1 MIYPRDFEQKIGFN
15 LIRKLLKEKC
25 QSELGQS
32 HIDEIK
38 FSSNFESILKSLSEC
53 DEFCKILSNEEEKI
67 PFTTIPNLEKTLH
80 RIRIEGAFVS
90 EKECFELKLLL
101 ETARNILHYIKQ
113 RHEKYF
119 YLNER
124 SNKIQLIPEIVQKI
138 EQLFNKF
145 GEIKD
150 SASEKL
156 ALIRRNLKSAQISAT
171 NSLTAIL
178 NHAKNSGYIEKDTNP
193 TLREGHLVIPISPMY
208 KNKIKGIIHDESAT
222 GKTIFVEPTAVVE
235 ANNHIREL
243 EGEERR
249 EIIHILTILTDFI
262 RPYIP
267 QIFEIQDYLGAI
279 DAIYAKSLFAQQLS
293 AIKPHF
299 SDKCILDWNN
309 ALHPLLYL
317 SLKAQNKNIVPLK
330 IKINQQQRILII
342 SGANAGGKSVCL
354 KTVALLQ
361 YMLQCGLLIPIH
373 ESSNAGLFERIFI
386 DIGDE
391 QSIENDLSTYSSHL
405 LNMKFFIHNT
415 TPKTLLLIDEFG
427 AGTEPQIGG
436 AIAEAI
442 LNNLNQKKT
451 FGVITTHYTNL
462 KQFATTTNGIVNG
475 AMLYDRQEM
484 QPLFQLQIGN
494 PGSSFAIEIARKIG
508 LPESVI
514 AEATQKVGSN
524 FVDLD
529 KYLQDIVR
537 DKRYWE
543 NKRQQIRLKEKQTER
558 LLSRYENELLELQKN
573 EKNIIREAKNKA
585 DELISNAN
593 AKIENTIRKIKESEA
608 NRETTKML
616 RNELLQFKNEQKS
629 EIKTSTEQKIKEIQ
643 KKNKNP
649 KPLPINSTQQLKIG
663 DIVSLKEN
671 PNTIGKILEIKNNTA
686 TIAFGNIKSKI
697 KIAELDKASYNK
709 LRNSLKEK
717 AIVNINE
724 TGIKERK
731 LQFKPEIDIRGMRTE
746 EALQAITYFIDDAL
760 MMNISRVR
768 ILHGT
773 GNGILR
779 QLTRNYLQGI
789 QGVNFH
795 DEHVQFGG
803 AGITIVKF

>member
-15 LIRKLLKEKC
+15 LVRKLLKEKC

-32 HIDEIK
+32 HIDKIE

-67 PFTTIPNLEKTLH
+67 PFTTIQNLEKTLH
-80 RIRIEGAFVS
+80 RIRIEGSFVN

-113 RHEKYF
+113 RNEKYF

-124 SNKIQLIPEIVQKI
+124 SNEIQLIPEIVQKI

-156 ALIRRNLKSAQISAT
+156 ASIRRNLKLAQISAT

-193 TLREGHLVIPISPMY
+193 TLREGRLVIPISPMY

-235 ANNHIREL
+235 ANNRIREL
-243 EGEERR
+243 ESEERR
-249 EIIHILTILTDFI
+249 EIIHILTLLTDFI

-279 DAIYAKSLFAQQLS
+279 DAIYAKALFAQQIK

-299 SDKCILDWNN
+299 TDKCIIDWND
-309 ALHPLLYL
+309 AIHPLLYL
-317 SLKAQNKNIVPLK
+317 SLKTQNKEIVPLK
-330 IKINQQQRILII
+330 IKINEHQRILII

-361 YMLQCGLLIPIH
+361 YMLQCGLPISIH
-373 ESSNAGLFERIFI
+373 ESSQAGIFDHIFI

-405 LNMKFFIHNT
+405 MNMKFFIQKSTN
-415 TPKTLLLIDEFG
+415 KTLLLIDEFG

-442 LNNLNQKKT
+442 LNNLNQKAT

-462 KQFATTTNGIVNG
+462 KQFATATSGIANG
-475 AMLYDRQEM
+475 AMLYDRQGM
-484 QPLFQLQIGN
+484 RPLFQLQIGN

-514 AEATQKVGSN
+514 AEATQKVGSD

-543 NKRQQIRLKEKQTER
+543 NKRQQIRQKEKQSEQI
-558 LLSRYENELLELQKN
+558 LAQYEKELLELHKN
-573 EKNIIREAKNKA
+573 EKNIIREAKKQA
-585 DELISNAN
+585 EHLISNAN
-593 AKIENTIRKIKESEA
+593 AKIEHTIRKIKEAEA
-608 NRETTKML
+608 NRETTKIL
-616 RNELLQFKNEQKS
+616 REELSQFKKEQSK
-629 EIKTSTEQKIKEIQ
+629 EQATSVEQKIKDV
-643 KKNKNP
+643 KKKR
-649 KPLPINSTQQLKIG
+649 NSTPNAQTKNNKELKK
-663 DIVSLKEN
+663 DDYVSIKSN
-671 PNTIGKILEIKNNTA
+671 PNAIGSILEIKNNVA
-686 TIAFGNIKSKI
+686 TVAFGNIKSKI
-697 KIAELDKASYNK
+697 KISDLERANHNAVRNTVKAKNK
-709 LRNSLKEK
+709 
-717 AIVNINE
+717 ININE
-724 TGIKERK
+724 DGVKERK
-731 LQFKPEIDIRGMRTE
+731 LQFKPEIDIRGMRAD
-746 EALQAITYFIDDAL
+746 EALQTITYFIDDA
-760 MMNISRVR
+760 MMVGISRVR

-779 QLTRNYLQGI
+779 QLTRNYLAGI
-789 QGVNFH
+789 KGIRFF

-803 AGITIVKF
+803 AGITIIEF